1 MKKHDK
7 KKCGG
12 IKIRTIDMIQ
22 MPTFVIYLST
32 GKV

>member
-1 MKKHDK
+1 MKKLDK

-12 IKIRTIDMIQ
+12 IKITIDMIQ
-22 MPTFVIYLST
+22 MATFVIYLST